1 MEDIAFV
8 SIMSHGVRCFVTMFC
23 IVTRLCTEGIC
34 DAISICMLFCHVF
47 VGCIC
52 RACWRI
58 YVFFFFTLV
67 KHSCVVSVNSVSDA
81 FSTNQKID
89 LFVTLVT
96 LDVR

>member
-1 MEDIAFV
+1 MVCVVLIP
-8 SIMSHGVRCFVTMFC
+8 CFALLLGYVQKPFAM
-23 IVTRLCTEGIC
+23 R
-34 DAISICMLFCHVF
+34 SHVF

-52 RACWRI
+52 RAYWRI
-58 YVFFFFTLV
+58 YVFFLTLV
-67 KHSCVVSVNSVSDA
+67 NHSCAVNVNSVSDA